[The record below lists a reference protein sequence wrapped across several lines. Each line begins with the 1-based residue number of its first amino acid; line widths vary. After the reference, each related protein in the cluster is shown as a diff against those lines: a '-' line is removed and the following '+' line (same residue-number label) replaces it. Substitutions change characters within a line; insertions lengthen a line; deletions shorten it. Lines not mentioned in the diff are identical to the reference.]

1 MKLLHLLD
9 LQKKICKIDIKLKGN
24 EMKRTKYNNVNGWL
38 IIDKQRDIGSTDVVN
53 QTRRLLNA
61 NKNGHAGTLD
71 PFATG
76 VLPIAFGEATKL
88 IPFVTDGKKEYEFI
102 LKFGV
107 ETNTDDSEGTVI
119 NTSNYIPTVDEIL
132 KVLPQFI
139 GTIKQTPPIYSA
151 IKINGQRAYKLA
163 REGKEVNIP
172 ERQVEIYYLDFLE
185 QINESEFKF
194 KVGCS
199 KGTYI
204 RTVGKDIAL
213 KLGTLGHLSELRR
226 TKCAIFSLQDTILL
240 ENLKNMVYEDER
252 LLSLLPVKT
261 SLRDIAVIAVSEEE
275 ATKLRHGQGLSPKA
289 YQGFPLNT
297 LLAALCNDCLVALVR
312 VEERRLSPIR
322 VFNL

>member
-1 MKLLHLLD
+1 
-9 LQKKICKIDIKLKGN
+9 
-24 EMKRTKYNNVNGWL
+24 MKRTKHKDINGWL
-38 IIDKQRDIGSTDVVN
+38 IIDKPKNMGSTDVGN
-53 QTRRLLNA
+53 LTRRLLDA

-76 VLPIAFGEATKL
+76 VLPVAFGEATKL

-107 ETNTDDSEGTVI
+107 ETNTDDIEGEVI
-119 NTSNYIPTVDEIL
+119 KTSDIIPAKEEIL
-132 KVLPQFI
+132 KILPEFL
-139 GTIKQTPPIYSA
+139 GTIKQIPPAYSA

-172 ERQVEIYYLDFLE
+172 VREVQIYYLDFLE
-185 QINESEFKF
+185 QVNESEFKF
-194 KVGCS
+194 RVGCS

-204 RTVGKDIAL
+204 RTLGKDIAIR
-213 KLGTLGHLSELRR
+213 LGTLGHLSALRR

-240 ENLKNMVYEDER
+240 ENLKNIVYEEER
-252 LLSLLPVKT
+252 LKSLLPIET
-261 SLRDIAVIAVSEEE
+261 SLRDIAVVAVSEEE
-275 ATKLRHGQGLSPKA
+275 AVKLRHGQGLSPKK
-289 YQGFPLNT
+289 YQGFMPDT
-297 LLAALCNDCLVALVR
+297 LVAAMYGDCLIALIR